1 MPLTGIHC
9 DFDEEGK
16 DREVE
21 CIKVFKKPLRKQI
34 ELELYSV
41 IIHIPKPSKHRLVLK
56 HTLWSSGIT
65 WKKTKHQ

>member
-21 CIKVFKKPLRKQI
+21 CIKVFEKPPRKQI
-34 ELELYSV
+34 ELELFSV
-41 IIHIPKPSKHRLVLK
+41 IMHIPKPSKHRPVLK
-56 HTLWSSGIT
+56 CTLQPSG
-65 WKKTKHQ
+65 KKTKLQ

>member
-21 CIKVFKKPLRKQI
+21 RIKVFEKPQRKQI
-34 ELELYSV
+34 ELE
-41 IIHIPKPSKHRLVLK
+41 
-56 HTLWSSGIT
+56 
-65 WKKTKHQ
+65 